1 MCYMTE
7 KIIEAVKQ
15 SYQTL
20 NCTGAALIIYQN
32 DELKVEQYWGTQSKE
47 ENARK
52 IQCDTKFHIA
62 SCRKSYVAF
71 AVAYALYNEYFH
83 SLDDEI
89 GGYLPNEK
97 YHPLYEGVT
106 IRHLVTHSHGLN
118 DRSGKI
124 IREFA
129 PGSSWAYRG
138 INVTILSDMLKHTT
152 GRSIAQILQE
162 EVFTP
167 LGLTE
172 TNWFNNVDET
182 FVELIDKETNT
193 HWYAPDNIDGSLMN
207 MYTTAHEFA
216 KWGQFHLH
224 KGNWKGTQI
233 VAPEIIELATT
244 VHSPKFK
251 DSNLPDNG
259 IFWYV
264 KGSEATRSE
273 IGEAVPYGAYQIL
286 GYTTVTLLVIPSE
299 NIVAVRMFNSFGSPE
314 GYDYLRDVKDFG
326 NAIMESIKVK
336 VEI

>member
-1 MCYMTE
+1 MNLFR
-7 KIIEAVKQ
+7 KVIEAVKQ

-20 NCTGAALIIYQN
+20 NCSGAAVVIYQN
-32 DELKVEQYWGTQSKE
+32 DELKVEEYWGTQSKD

-52 IQCDTKFHIA
+52 IQKDTKFHIA

-71 AVAYALYNEYFH
+71 AVAYALYNQYFH

-89 GGYLPNEK
+89 KVYLPKEK

-118 DRSGKI
+118 NKTGEI
-124 IREFA
+124 VREFA
-129 PGSSWAYRG
+129 PGTNWAYRG
-138 INVTILSDMLKHTT
+138 INVNILSDMLIHTT

-162 EVFTP
+162 EVFTQ
-167 LGLTE
+167 LDLME
-172 TNWFNNVDET
+172 TNWYNKFDDT

-207 MYTTAHEFA
+207 MYTTAQEFA
-216 KWGQFHLH
+216 KWGLFHLH
-224 KGNWKGTQI
+224 RGNWGGKQI
-233 VAPEIIELATT
+233 TPSEIIELATT
-244 VHSPKFK
+244 VQCPTFE
-251 DSNLPDNG
+251 DVNLPDNG

-264 KGSEATRSE
+264 KDSEATRSE
-273 IGEAVPYGAYQIL
+273 IGEAVPYGSYQIL

-326 NAIMESIKVK
+326 NAVMESIKVK
-336 VEI
+336 VEN